1 MDLLLQPN
9 FDHKFA
15 HKLQKFC
22 NLWQNGRKLLRKKFY
37 GIGPWSHSD
46 SESGRIKF
54 LMRNEQDSKRFS
66 WSLIAFLKIMIEI
79 VKIDDK
85 SLTYIPKVIIAW
97 NVIFG
102 T

>member
-1 MDLLLQPN
+1 MDLLLRPN
-9 FDHKFA
+9 FDRKFA

-22 NLWQNGRKLLRKKFY
+22 NLWQKFY

-85 SLTYIPKVIIAW
+85 SLTYIR
-97 NVIFG
+97 
-102 T
+102 

>member
-1 MDLLLQPN
+1 
-9 FDHKFA
+9 
-15 HKLQKFC
+15 
-22 NLWQNGRKLLRKKFY
+22 
-37 GIGPWSHSD
+37 
-46 SESGRIKF
+46 
-54 LMRNEQDSKRFS
+54 MRNEQDSKRFS